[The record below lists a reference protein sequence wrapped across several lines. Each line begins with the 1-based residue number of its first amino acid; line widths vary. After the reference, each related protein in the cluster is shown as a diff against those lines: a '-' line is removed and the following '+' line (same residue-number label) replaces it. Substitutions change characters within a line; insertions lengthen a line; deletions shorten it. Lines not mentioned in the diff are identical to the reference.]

1 MRALLPILTVVA
13 VLIGFWYVAT
23 APMNIHTAL
32 TQAEREGV
40 TVTPEGAAVRRDMSA
55 LGLTLANT
63 HVIPSTY
70 SLDRPQLPAPHQVGA
85 ELWKTTVQPCIEG
98 RRAWSFDCLTFRRSL
113 VNHMWVTLSVT
124 IAGFAIGAGLGI
136 ALAIGIVYNRAMDA
150 SVMPY
155 VIVSQTIPILA
166 IAPMI
171 IVVLNAVGL
180 QGFIPKAIVAT
191 YLSFFPVV
199 VGMVKGLR
207 SPGPMQLDQMRTWNA
222 SPAQTFWRL
231 RLPASVPFLF
241 PSLKVGAA
249 AALVG
254 TIIGEMPTGA
264 VAGLGARMLAGS
276 YYGQMIQIWSALF
289 AAATLAAV
297 LIIAISAVDKLTQRA
312 MGVRP

>member
-1 MRALLPILTVVA
+1 MRALLSILTVVA

-32 TQAEREGV
+32 TQADREGA
-40 TVTPEGAAVRRDMSA
+40 TVSPEGAAARRDMSA
-55 LGLTLANT
+55 LSLTLANT
-63 HVIPSTY
+63 QVIPSTY
-70 SLDRPQLPAPHQVGA
+70 SLDRPQLPAPYQVGA

-98 RRAWSFDCLTFRRSL
+98 RRAWSLDCVTFRRSL
-113 VNHMWVTLSVT
+113 VNHMWLMLSVT
-124 IAGFAIGAGLGI
+124 IAGF
-136 ALAIGIVYNRAMDA
+136 AIGIVYNRAMDA
-150 SVMPY
+150 SVIPY
-155 VIVSQTIPILA
+155 VIVSQTILILA

-171 IVVLNAVGL
+171 IVLLNAVGL

-207 SPGPMQLDQMRTWNA
+207 
-222 SPAQTFWRL
+222 
-231 RLPASVPFLF
+231 LPASVPLLF

-249 AALVG
+249 AVLVG

-297 LIIAISAVDKLTQRA
+297 DKLTQSA